1 MNTNSHK
8 DRVNAA
14 ISYFFLAPLFLL
26 ARHNPNL
33 SHPFV
38 RNHAKHAVR
47 LLAFAGIFLFV
58 HHWFLSDLLTFVI
71 PALSLSLD
79 RLVLLGAYGAYL
91 LAILISAYRALHGQ
105 EASSQYSWLMEK
117 DSIDVQGLQ
126 EYERVQ
132 IITAFIPVFS
142 LFTTKQHALADV

>member
-1 MNTNSHK
+1 
-8 DRVNAA
+8 
-14 ISYFFLAPLFLL
+14 
-26 ARHNPNL
+26 
-33 SHPFV
+33 
-38 RNHAKHAVR
+38 
-47 LLAFAGIFLFV
+47 
-58 HHWFLSDLLTFVI
+58 
-71 PALSLSLD
+71 
-79 RLVLLGAYGAYL
+79 VLLGAYGAYL